1 MMQTLTPAD
10 KDYWKQIVAS
20 SNQLGL
26 KLLPSFQGPG
36 KAGNVVFSPTSI
48 FVTLCLLYNGACG
61 NTYVELAT
69 AIGLPPDKDLNP
81 WMRQLINYINS
92 HNPEELDVQLVSA
105 LFFASGDHLHF
116 DFANTL
122 TEAYSASLYSID
134 FYAADAVDRVNAWV
148 SNATRGKIANVVTQ
162 FLPPPRF
169 VIANAIYFL
178 GKWVDPFDAG
188 NTTQDDF
195 YLPDGG
201 SKKAAMMTKTA
212 NFHYFEDNDC
222 QSILLPY
229 KGGNYA
235 LQIVLPRTMQ
245 SPMRLLPRIEELAK
259 RASTTPPALVQV
271 ALPKFKLDFE
281 VFLQNALGG
290 IGIRDLSDPIN
301 CDLSRIGH
309 NMAVDAVIH
318 KALIDVDE
326 RGTEAAA
333 VTISLGFGSAAAAST
348 PPFAMK
354 VDHPFIFSICD
365 TVTGQI
371 LFLGTIF
378 VP

>member
-1 MMQTLTPAD
+1 MQTLSPAD
-10 KDYWKQIVAS
+10 KDYWKQIVAA

-36 KAGNVVFSPTSI
+36 RAGNVVFSPTSI

-61 NTYVELAT
+61 NTYIELAT
-69 AIGLPPDKDLNP
+69 ALGLPSDKDLNP

-92 HNPEELDVQLVSA
+92 HNPQELDVQLVSA
-105 LFFASGDHLHF
+105 LFFASGEHLHF

-122 TEAYSASLYSID
+122 TEAYSASLYSVD
-134 FYAADAVDRVNAWV
+134 FYQPDGVDRVNAWV
-148 SNATRGKIANVVTQ
+148 SNATRGKISSIVSQ
-162 FLPPPRF
+162 LLPPPRF

-178 GKWVDPFDAG
+178 GKWVDPFNASD
-188 NTTQDDF
+188 TTTDDF

-201 SKKAAMMTKTA
+201 SKKVSMMAKTA
-212 NFHYFEDNDC
+212 NFRFYEDGDC
-222 QSILLPY
+222 QSVLLPY

-259 RASTTPPALVQV
+259 RATAAPPVSVQL
-271 ALPKFKLDFE
+271 AMPKFKLDFG
-281 VFLQNALGG
+281 VHLQNALGG
-290 IGIRDLSDPIN
+290 IGIRDLSDPVN
-301 CDLSRIGH
+301 CDLARIGH
-309 NMAVDAVIH
+309 NMAVDIIIH

-326 RGTEAAA
+326 QGTEAAA
-333 VTISLGFGSAAAAST
+333 VTAAVMFGSASAGSGSQV
-348 PPFAMK
+348 AMR

-365 TVTGQI
+365 TVTGQV